1 MSSNLASVVSDIL
14 FDCLQQKEQGDID
27 FKNMK
32 YNEAIRNYKNAQI
45 CIEDF
50 RRFARMKSG
59 KPTEKNLLENIVNL
73 NLEIGNK
80 IAVIKRIQQKT
91 ITKRKETQ
99 QKNLD
104 QFELLVQIMINEGNL
119 DDLLKFVNIS
129 PRINEMIE
137 IFLKNQNKKLMKE
150 QKIIKINKQQI
161 SKVLDDL
168 VNQTKKYI
176 TDCNNSILLYLH
188 FLTTDIYDVNE
199 LGEKL
204 KSNLNKLLI
213 EYFEKQGFVD
223 FRDTYYFLSSV
234 PITISELDKIESEI
248 NQNIKDYIKE
258 MIKPLP
264 NSSICIKNMIDTKLF
279 KITIKNYK

>member
-27 FKNMK
+27 FKNFK
-32 YNEAIRNYKNAQI
+32 YSEALRNYKNAQI

-50 RRFARMKSG
+50 RRFSRMKSG
-59 KPTEKNLLENIVNL
+59 NSTEKNLLENIVNL

-104 QFELLVQIMINEGNL
+104 QFELLVQIMINEGKL
-119 DDLLKFVNIS
+119 DDLLKFINIS

-137 IFLKNQNKKLMKE
+137 NFLRNQDKKLMKD
-150 QKIIKINKQQI
+150 QKIIKINKRQI
-161 SKVLDDL
+161 SKVIDGL
-168 VNQTKKYI
+168 VDQTKKYI

-188 FLTTDIYDVNE
+188 FLTTDVYDVNE

-213 EYFEKQGFVD
+213 EYFEKQGFVEYK
-223 FRDTYYFLSSV
+223 DTYYFLSSV
-234 PITISELDKIESEI
+234 PISISESNRIDSEI
-248 NQNIKDYIKE
+248 NQNIRDYIKE
-258 MIKPLP
+258 TIKPLP
-264 NSSICIKNMIDTKLF
+264 NSLICIKNMIDTKLS
-279 KITIKNYK
+279 KITTKNYK